1 MKLFDFFGGIFK
13 TGTIPESSYNFDELF
28 ADYQNL
34 YLKNLAIDKSAEF
47 LARIFSNS
55 DFKFLNSDKKTWSYM
70 LNVKPNKNES
80 ASRFWQR
87 FIYKLITENEVLV
100 VLSDDDQLLIADSFD
115 HIEYAVYE
123 DLFQQVTIKDYTF
136 KRTFKMN
143 EVIYLQYNNN
153 RLSNYIDGLFTDYE
167 KLHQRMIET
176 IQRNN
181 QIRGTLGVKG
191 SAQLQDKYT
200 NLMKSYAD
208 RLFSAFSTK
217 SVAIVPTVDGLE
229 YNELTNTTGTSNISV
244 DDVKTIRRQFDD
256 EIADILGIPAVVLH
270 GDMATLDSSQKA
282 LVIYCMKPLFKK
294 VNDELNAKLISKTD
308 FEKGI
313 EISII
318 GLAYQD
324 IIESATS
331 IDKLIA
337 SSAFTKNEVRNKF
350 GYESVEGGD
359 KFIMTKNYIEEVKG
373 GENLNDT
380 NTD

>member
-55 DFKFLNSDKKTWSYM
+55 DFKFLNSDKKTWSYI

-100 VLSDDDQLLIADSFD
+100 VLSEDDQLLIADSFD

-123 DLFQQVTIKDYTF
+123 DLFQQVTVKDYTF

-153 RLSNYIDGLFTDYE
+153 RLSNYIDGLFADYE

-181 QIRGTLGVKG
+181 QIRGTLGVRGNSSMKENR
-191 SAQLQDKYT
+191 T
-200 NLMKSYAD
+200 EVMKSYAEK
-208 RLFSAFSTK
+208 LFSAFSTK
-217 SVAIVPTVDGLE
+217 SVAIVPTIDGLE
-229 YNELTNTTGTSNISV
+229 YTELTNTTGTSNISV

-256 EIADILGIPAVVLH
+256 EIADILGIPAVILH
-270 GDMATLDSSQKA
+270 GDMATLESSQKA
-282 LVIYCMKPLFKK
+282 LVIYCMQPLFKK
-294 VNDELNAKLISKTD
+294 VADELNAKLLGRD
-308 FEKGI
+308 DYEKGLKL
-313 EISII
+313 SIV
-318 GLAYQD
+318 GLSHLN
-324 IIESATS
+324 IIESASS

-337 SSAFTKNEVRNKF
+337 SGTFNRNEVRNEF
-350 GYESVEGGD
+350 GFDDTEDGD
-359 KFIMTKNYIEEVKG
+359 VFIMTKNYVEYGKG
-373 GENLNDT
+373 GENLDDT
-380 NTD
+380 N

>member
-1 MKLFDFFGGIFK
+1 MKLFDFFGSVFK
-13 TGTIPESSYNFDELF
+13 TGTIPESSYNIDELF
-28 ADYQNL
+28 VEYQNL

-80 ASRFWQR
+80 SSRFWQR
-87 FIYKLITENEVLV
+87 FIYKLITDNEVLV
-100 VLSDDDQLLIADSFD
+100 VLSDDDQLLIADSFE

-136 KRTFKMN
+136 KRTFKMS
-143 EVIYLQYNNN
+143 EVVYLQYNNN
-153 RLSNYIDGLFTDYE
+153 RLSNYIDGLFADYE

-181 QIRGTLGVKG
+181 QIRGTLEFKG
-191 SAQLQDKYT
+191 SQQMVDKRRE
-200 NLMKSYAD
+200 LMQSYSD
-208 RLFSAFSTK
+208 KLFNAFSTR

-229 YNELTNTTGTSNISV
+229 YNELTNTTGTSNISI

-282 LVIYCMKPLFKK
+282 LVIYCMQPLFKK
-294 VNDELNAKLISKTD
+294 VEDELNAKLLSKD
-308 FEKGI
+308 EYEKGT
-313 EISII
+313 SITI
-318 GLAYQD
+318 VGLSHIN
-324 IIESATS
+324 IIECASN

-337 SSAFTKNEVRNKF
+337 SGTFNRNEVRNEF
-350 GYESVEGGD
+350 GFDDIEDGD
-359 KFIMTKNYIEEVKG
+359 KFIMTKNYVEYGKG

-380 NTD
+380 DTN

>member
-1 MKLFDFFGGIFK
+1 MKLFDFFGSVFK
-13 TGTIPESSYNFDELF
+13 TGTIPESSYNIDELF
-28 ADYQNL
+28 VEYQNL

-80 ASRFWQR
+80 SSRFWQR
-87 FIYKLITENEVLV
+87 FIYKLITDNEVLV

-136 KRTFKMN
+136 KRTFKMS
-143 EVIYLQYNNN
+143 EVVYLQYNNN
-153 RLSNYIDGLFTDYE
+153 RLSNYIDGLFADYE

-181 QIRGTLGVKG
+181 QIRGTLEFKG
-191 SAQLQDKYT
+191 SQQMVDKRRE
-200 NLMKSYAD
+200 LMQSYSD
-208 RLFSAFSTK
+208 KLFNAFSTR

-229 YNELTNTTGTSNISV
+229 YNELTNTTGTSNISI

-282 LVIYCMKPLFKK
+282 LVIYCMQPLFKK
-294 VNDELNAKLISKTD
+294 VEDELNAKLLSKD
-308 FEKGI
+308 EYEKGT
-313 EISII
+313 SITI
-318 GLAYQD
+318 VGLSHIN
-324 IIESATS
+324 IIECASN

-337 SSAFTKNEVRNKF
+337 SGTFNRNEVRNEF
-350 GYESVEGGD
+350 GFDDIEDGD
-359 KFIMTKNYIEEVKG
+359 KFIMTKNYVEYGKG

-380 NTD
+380 DTN

>member
-28 ADYQNL
+28 TDYQNL

-55 DFKFLNSDKKTWSYM
+55 DFKFLNSDKKTWSYI

-100 VLSDDDQLLIADSFD
+100 VLSEDDQLLIADSFD

-123 DLFQQVTIKDYTF
+123 DLFQQVTVKDYTF

-153 RLSNYIDGLFTDYE
+153 RLSNYIDGLFADYE

-181 QIRGTLGVKG
+181 QIRGTLGVRGNASMKENR
-191 SAQLQDKYT
+191 T
-200 NLMKSYAD
+200 EVMKSYAEK
-208 RLFSAFSTK
+208 LFSAFSTK

-229 YNELTNTTGTSNISV
+229 YNELTNTTGTSNVSI

-282 LVIYCMKPLFKK
+282 LVIYCMQPLFKK
-294 VNDELNAKLISKTD
+294 VEDELNAKLLSKD
-308 FEKGI
+308 EYEKGTFI
-313 EISII
+313 TIV
-318 GLAYQD
+318 GLSHIN
-324 IIESATS
+324 IIECASN

-337 SSAFTKNEVRNKF
+337 SGTFNRNEVRNEF
-350 GYESVEGGD
+350 GFDDIEDGD
-359 KFIMTKNYIEEVKG
+359 KFIMTKNYVEYGKG

-380 NTD
+380 DTN